1 MYKSLCP
8 GWLYGNNVDI
18 KHIVVPENTEE
29 KVVLKMAK
37 KRANES
43 YGINNCNVK
52 LIQKYNML
60 IKPIKSYSTLT
71 TLSFE
76 ENDMDRSLD

>member
-8 GWLYGNNVDI
+8 GWIYGNNVDI

-43 YGINNCNVK
+43 YGINSCNVK

-60 IKPIKSYSTLT
+60 IKPVKSYSTLT

>member
-8 GWLYGNNVDI
+8 GWIYGNNVDI

-29 KVVLKMAK
+29 KDVLKMAK

-43 YGINNCNVK
+43 YGINNCSVK